1 MEYIINS
8 ATEGIDFSSYLDYLL
23 TIRTRMP
30 EHIYAFASDPRNF
43 DLTASS
49 SLHDAWLES
58 LNVREQASGSRN
70 EVRRLEVSL
79 CLLGPYHDR
88 LIHLS
93 YSGVERYLFDA
104 PNRAG
109 DARFDHTAHG
119 DLYTHEIRLVRDGVF
134 VHEFVFERGGTLL
147 VEFSGFSHR
156 EEMLKRDA

>member
-1 MEYIINS
+1 MCPPNEC
-8 ATEGIDFSSYLDYLL
+8 F
-23 TIRTRMP
+23 P
-30 EHIYAFASDPRNF
+30 SDLGQVELSDRN
-43 DLTASS
+43 
-49 SLHDAWLES
+49 
-58 LNVREQASGSRN
+58 V
-70 EVRRLEVSL
+70 
-79 CLLGPYHDR
+79 

-119 DLYTHEIRLVRDGVF
+119 DLYPHEIRLVRDGVF